1 MLKRQNNINYFLT
14 DFNRVNFTDKF
25 ARIFA
30 RMFCARLNKN
40 VTQKKTFAQKMC
52 AKKACKNFGKIDT
65 RPIF

>member
-14 DFNRVNFTDKF
+14 DFNRVNFTNKL

-40 VTQKKTFAQKMC
+40 VTKKTFVQKMR
-52 AKKACKNFGKIDT
+52 AKKACKNFGKINT

>member
-40 VTQKKTFAQKMC
+40 VTQKNVC
-52 AKKACKNFGKIDT
+52 
-65 RPIF
+65 